1 MQAQFA
7 FLSSRGRQG
16 ERGGSEHTSASI
28 VAESSGIAELVVGAD
43 YRRDRC
49 PAPDTREKHRSEL
62 CCQKGC
68 ALLCSGKI
76 CGRFQCADNVW
87 IYHGTPRMWMNVSGP
102 GSQAVLGLPCGRQ
115 EAERTVYFAKII
127 KALRLRDKEVLG
139 TVIRSAH
146 PQSSLRLRGDFCPP
160 LGHGPLR
167 WRRRAEP
174 PFMVEKGLPA
184 LTHLPRGEFCRECV
198 AFLFWAAR

>member
-1 MQAQFA
+1 MAAAALRWLRPASNDPPTCQGRAQNAQTPAATTQTLTRTPQWQSCESRGMQAQFA
-7 FLSSRGRQG
+7 FFSSRGRQG

-115 EAERTVYFAKII
+115 R
-127 KALRLRDKEVLG
+127 
-139 TVIRSAH
+139 RSA
-146 PQSSLRLRGDFCPP
+146 QFISQKS
-160 LGHGPLR
+160 
-167 WRRRAEP
+167 
-174 PFMVEKGLPA
+174 
-184 LTHLPRGEFCRECV
+184 
-198 AFLFWAAR
+198 